1 MSSGPKLDDQAVLKW
16 LEGFHQASA
25 TLDADRWLDEFMTED
40 VEMQY
45 ANSPVI
51 KGSEVRQMF
60 KTVLGQLDIMTHEV
74 RYFDY
79 VAPRI
84 YQAATIR
91 YLVKG
96 DNHDT
101 DEITIPGFAVFS
113 VREDD
118 GRIKCYRAETFLD
131 PSAVFQRIAEKPSQP

>member
-1 MSSGPKLDDQAVLKW
+1 MSGGPELSYEA
-16 LEGFHQASA
+16 FHQASA
-25 TLDADRWLDEFMTED
+25 ALDTDRWLDEFMTDD
-40 VEMQY
+40 VELQY

-51 KGSEVRQMF
+51 KGVEVRQMF
-60 KTVLGQLDIMTHEV
+60 KNVLGELDAMTHEI

-96 DNHDT
+96 DNQTT

-113 VREDD
+113 VRKDD
-118 GRIKCYRAETFLD
+118 AGQVKCYRAETFLD
-131 PSAVFQRIAEKPSQP
+131 PSAVFQRIAEKSSQR

>member
-1 MSSGPKLDDQAVLKW
+1 
-16 LEGFHQASA
+16 
-25 TLDADRWLDEFMTED
+25 MTDD

-45 ANSPVI
+45 ANTPVI
-51 KGSEVRQMF
+51 KGDEVRQMF
-60 KTVLGQLDIMTHEV
+60 NNVLGQLDQMIHEI

-96 DNHDT
+96 DSQER
-101 DEITIPGFAVFS
+101 DEITIPGFAVFA
-113 VREDD
+113 VRKDVD
-118 GRIKCYRAETFLD
+118 GRVKCYQAETFLD
-131 PSAVFQRIAEKPSQP
+131 PSEVFQKIAAKSTQALK

>member
-1 MSSGPKLDDQAVLKW
+1 
-16 LEGFHQASA
+16 
-25 TLDADRWLDEFMTED
+25 MTDD

-45 ANSPVI
+45 ANNAVI

-60 KTVLGQLDIMTHEV
+60 KTVLGQLAMMTHEI

-79 VAPRI
+79 VPPRI

-96 DNHDT
+96 DSSDNDK
-101 DEITIPGFAVFS
+101 ITIPGFAVFS
-113 VREDD
+113 VRKDDD
-118 GRIKCYRAETFLD
+118 GHVKCYRAETFLD
-131 PSAVFQRIAEKPSQP
+131 PSAVFHRITEKSSESG

>member
-1 MSSGPKLDDQAVLKW
+1 
-16 LEGFHQASA
+16 
-25 TLDADRWLDEFMTED
+25 MTDD

-45 ANSPVI
+45 ANNPVI

-60 KTVLGQLDIMTHEV
+60 KTVLGQLDMMTHEI
-74 RYFDY
+74 RYFDF

-96 DNHDT
+96 GNKDI
-101 DEITIPGFAVFS
+101 DEITIPGFAVFA
-113 VREDD
+113 VRRDD
-118 GRIKCYRAETFLD
+118 TGRLKVYRAETFLALETRPQYFNESLGNKVYRLHCQD
-131 PSAVFQRIAEKPSQP
+131 